1 MFKVSTLS
9 IYKVILVSNVFI
21 YTGQLRATKLIIPI
35 ILCIVKAICILL
47 LEQLGLEA
55 LKILFNNVI
64 SINIVLFLLE
74 FINYWCKPNYYN
86 NLLQ

>member
-21 YTGQLRATKLIIPI
+21 YTGQLRAAKLIIPI

-47 LEQLGLEA
+47 LEQLGL
-55 LKILFNNVI
+55 
-64 SINIVLFLLE
+64 
-74 FINYWCKPNYYN
+74 
-86 NLLQ
+86 